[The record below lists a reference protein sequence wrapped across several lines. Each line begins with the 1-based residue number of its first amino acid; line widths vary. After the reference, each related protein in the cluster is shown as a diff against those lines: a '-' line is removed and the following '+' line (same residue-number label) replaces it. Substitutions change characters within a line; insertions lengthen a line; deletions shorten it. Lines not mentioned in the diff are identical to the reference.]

1 MKCPWCDFE
10 GPPRELHAHLTQGH
24 LERVEVDERKG
35 RRYYKIAC
43 PVCDSSYEKEI
54 KPRYWDPQFL
64 EEYRKEIALV
74 GFDMLINHL
83 MAEHEQL

>member
-10 GPPRELHAHLTQGH
+10 GSPRELHAHLSQSH
-24 LERVEVDERKG
+24 MERVEIDERKG
-35 RRYYKIAC
+35 RRYYKISC

-54 KPRYWDPQFL
+54 KPRYWDPGFL
-64 EEYRKEIALV
+64 EEYRKEISLV

-83 MAEHEQL
+83 MAEHE